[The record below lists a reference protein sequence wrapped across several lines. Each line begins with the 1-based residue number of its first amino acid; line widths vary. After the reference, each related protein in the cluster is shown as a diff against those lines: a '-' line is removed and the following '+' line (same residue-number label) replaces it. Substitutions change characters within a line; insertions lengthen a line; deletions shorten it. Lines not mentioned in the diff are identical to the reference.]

1 MLIKVKKKPKDI
13 KDKYERYLKKKQ
25 VKILKT
31 KTAKFEIHKRSIYMI
46 WNEKIFNEIKSIL
59 DTTQEKINEF
69 DNIAT
74 DNIKSKTPK
83 KKKKK

>member
-46 WNEKIFNEIKSIL
+46 
-59 DTTQEKINEF
+59 
-69 DNIAT
+69 
-74 DNIKSKTPK
+74 
-83 KKKKK
+83 